1 MLSNIKFKA
10 IEDLKMSR
18 AEEYDYNKFLSD
30 SSDDFPKYDDGIES
44 KKTFVTSQAS
54 DDAFYAD
61 AFTESTYLQIDEVA
75 LNNVLTLAS
84 ERMEE
89 MKHSQFVNA
98 DYLIA
103 QDSIEKMKELLY
115 KVQNTNI
122 ALAKNDKD

>member
-1 MLSNIKFKA
+1 MLANIKIKA

-30 SSDDFPKYDDGIES
+30 SSDDFPKYDDGIETKS
-44 KKTFVTSQAS
+44 
-54 DDAFYAD
+54 
-61 AFTESTYLQIDEVA
+61 AFTDSGYAVIDEVA

-89 MKHSQFVNA
+89 IRHSKDVNA

-103 QDSIEKMKELLY
+103 QDSIEKVKKLLCNT
-115 KVQNTNI
+115 QNSNI

>member
-1 MLSNIKFKA
+1 
-10 IEDLKMSR
+10 MSR

-89 MKHSQFVNA
+89 IRHSKDVNA

-103 QDSIEKMKELLY
+103 QDSIEKVKKLLCNT
-115 KVQNTNI
+115 QNSNI
-122 ALAKNDKD
+122 ALAKNDKDWYTSRVLS